1 MPQWEIQDIT
11 HVPSG
16 CSKNYS
22 VLLKEIKTIFHQEL
36 DAIYSVEEVDAFFY
50 ELIEHYLKLE
60 RFILVLQPD
69 FILTKEEEQP
79 LFKALAALKLEKPL
93 QYILGTA
100 HFMDLELQVNEHVL
114 IPRPETEELVEW
126 IISNSQ
132 VERSQNNIEKNHSDT
147 ERSRSVISTPLN
159 DPFLASLNE
168 RPLKILDIGT
178 GSGCIAI
185 ALAKDLPNAQIYALD
200 VSEKALKL
208 ARENAERNGV
218 AVTFIKADILNFE
231 PELEFDL
238 IVSNPPYVRES
249 ERKNIKKNV
258 KEYEPNIA
266 LFVPDEDALLFYRAI
281 LKFTENYLFKTGKL
295 YLEIN
300 QYLGEETKAL
310 LKAHNFLEI
319 ELRKDLFGN
328 DRMLKGIKS

>member
-1 MPQWEIQDIT
+1 M
-11 HVPSG
+11 
-16 CSKNYS
+16 
-22 VLLKEIKTIFHQEL
+22 LLKEIKTIFHQEL